1 MKILISESQYNFLV
15 KEINILGGVIN
26 ENILSGFLKSLTKSF
41 SKSAPKYTAKAA
53 NELANVIKI
62 NKPIYIERFGKASYE
77 KVLSQFLSG
86 SIDKNKFI
94 SIISS
99 GGKPVPKLANFVSKF
114 GIKFSQQ
121 EIKNLND
128 IVSWINNLPTT
139 LINPL
144 LDKKTVVRVATKFG
158 NKDISVRFVTS
169 QTAVKMY
176 DDTMKN
182 TYGFA
187 IGENKIY
194 FIVDNIKKMSK
205 TDMEQLFYHEF
216 AHIKDPSK
224 ISSSLMKKYNS
235 LVPRYSDEYFS
246 KSYYFHPREL
256 VANTSKI
263 LNGLSVNTQRFMKT
277 IGKQNTLKALDDLIS
292 WSKGTKKDF
301 TDNMT
306 KLLGSNEKYVKEHL
320 DNLLKS
326 PEDLRKLKAKIG
338 QQSEYLKSQ
347 VNLSL

>member
-26 ENILSGFLKSLTKSF
+26 ENILSSFVKSF
-41 SKSAPKYTAKAA
+41 SKSAPKYTATVAS
-53 NELANVIKI
+53 ELANIIKT

-86 SIDKNKFI
+86 SIDKKKFI

-128 IVSWINNLPTT
+128 IVSWVNNLPTT

-144 LDKKTVVRVATKFG
+144 LDKKTVVKVATKFG
-158 NKDISVRFVTS
+158 SKDISVRFVTS
-169 QTAVKMY
+169 KTAVKMY

-224 ISSSLMKKYNS
+224 ISSSLMKKYDS
-235 LVPRYSDEYFS
+235 LVPRYSDKYFS

-256 VANTSKI
+256 VANTAKI
-263 LNGLSVNTQRFMKT
+263 LNGLSVNTQRVMKT

-326 PEDLRKLKAKIG
+326 PDDLRKLKAKIG